1 MILTLRQTF
10 GLQQS
15 SLSSSGKQLAAG
27 QPKKDIRQKST
38 KDCGADIARLLGFDL
53 LLNGALQK
61 MEAEADAERG
71 ESASKCQGR
80 PWLIDR
86 EKLVKLLCKQ
96 SSWA

>member
-1 MILTLRQTF
+1 
-10 GLQQS
+10 
-15 SLSSSGKQLAAG
+15 
-27 QPKKDIRQKST
+27 
-38 KDCGADIARLLGFDL
+38 LLGFDL

-61 MEAEADAERG
+61 MEAEADAEKG

>member
-61 MEAEADAERG
+61 KKEEKGTAEG
-71 ESASKCQGR
+71 L
-80 PWLIDR
+80 PWLMDR

-96 SSWA
+96 PSWA